1 MMRRHRLRIREDF
14 WGKMTLRLRQ
24 EGGNWG
30 RPGGRAG
37 KVLQAEEALCA
48 ETIRAE
54 GSGYVLSLE
63 LRLLWLGPAREK

>member
-1 MMRRHRLRIREDF
+1 MIRHRLGIGEDF

-37 KVLQAEEALCA
+37 KMLQAEEALRA

-54 GSGYVLSLE
+54 GSRYVLSLE
-63 LRLLWLGPAREK
+63 LSLLWLGPEGEK